1 LRTPIPDNGFKSSVR
16 VILVDTRNPLNI
28 GAAARAMSNFGFPG
42 LRLVRPYRVAA
53 DEARSA
59 LAGHPVAE
67 AAEEFDSL
75 AEAVADCTLV
85 LGTTGADHLSLK
97 HRLLALPDAG
107 LEIGRHAGVTALLF
121 GSEKHG
127 LSVEE
132 MSYCHWLLRI
142 PTRDEHP
149 SMNLGQAVAVVLYEL
164 SRPGPPSAWSRQEP
178 VTDANAETRAD
189 QGELTRLEEL
199 LASSLTI
206 AGYPQTPST
215 IEKLRR
221 LIRRMDLRPSDATMW
236 QGILRQLL
244 WKLRDNRKDHDED
257 SGEVRADPAA

>member
-1 LRTPIPDNGFKSSVR
+1 M
-16 VILVDTRNPLNI
+16 ILVDTRNPLNI
-28 GAAARAMSNFGFPG
+28 GAAARAMSNFGFAN

-59 LAGHPVAE
+59 LAGIAVAE
-67 AAEEFDSL
+67 EAEEFGSL
-75 AEAVADCTLV
+75 ADAVADCSLV
-85 LGTTGADHLSLK
+85 VGTTGADHLALK
-97 HRLLALPDAG
+97 HKLLRLEEAPGEIAKQAG
-107 LEIGRHAGVTALLF
+107 LVAILF

-164 SRPGPPSAWSRQEP
+164 SRQEP
-178 VTDANAETRAD
+178 RGWPDTEARAEQAD
-189 QGELTRLEEL
+189 LVRLEDL
-199 LASSLTI
+199 LAASLTL

-215 IEKLRR
+215 MEKLRR
-221 LIRRMDLRPSDATMW
+221 LVRRMDLRPGDAAMW
-236 QGILRQLL
+236 QGIVRQLL
-244 WKLRDNRKDHDED
+244 WKLRDNQGDHDED
-257 SGEVRADPAA
+257 SGEVRAHPAA